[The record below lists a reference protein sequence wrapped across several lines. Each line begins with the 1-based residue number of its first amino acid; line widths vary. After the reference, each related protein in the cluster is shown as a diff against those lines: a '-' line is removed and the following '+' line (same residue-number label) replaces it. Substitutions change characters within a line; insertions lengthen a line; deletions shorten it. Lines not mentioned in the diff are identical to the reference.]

1 MTLFPNPKNL
11 CCDSPNGAC
20 PKFYIVSSTIDTSH
34 TIGLLL
40 RPNSVL
46 AAFFVMQGITYRTQ
60 RGLPGSMLPSFWQG
74 TEEAAMCLL
83 ILLQHV
89 PHRGTSQV
97 AGLSPILWNMCVLP
111 KLPAQTPAT
120 SCVFCPISTRPSIQQ
135 MSVVFRGMPT
145 VQMSLHNIMT
155 EDRKVNTALQ
165 KDCKK

>member
-60 RGLPGSMLPSFWQG
+60 RGLPGSMLPSF
-74 TEEAAMCLL
+74 
-83 ILLQHV
+83 
-89 PHRGTSQV
+89 
-97 AGLSPILWNMCVLP
+97 
-111 KLPAQTPAT
+111 
-120 SCVFCPISTRPSIQQ
+120 
-135 MSVVFRGMPT
+135 
-145 VQMSLHNIMT
+145 
-155 EDRKVNTALQ
+155 
-165 KDCKK
+165 